1 MVVLKECGCSEL
13 LERVTEVRVVVGGGD
28 EDVVREGVVGKGRV
42 ALLVVLYEG
51 GSVRERL
58 R

>member
-1 MVVLKECGCSEL
+1 VVLKECGCSEL
-13 LERVTEVRVVVGGGD
+13 LERVTEVRVGGGG